1 MKTARPTRTIL
12 TSGPWNEYLET
23 KWRAG
28 RLPSNDVV
36 AVAPVLVVLRYS
48 SVEPLLRYCF
58 GDSQRLSSGQQ
69 QQRWLASDVGGVGW
83 LTVAGFACYCP
94 LEEHQVDEQQVC
106 CHRWHQ
112 IFSTPNA
119 PPRRGASKASC
130 FGWPEWG
137 QRLTKLSNTC
147 CWLPRSQTT
156 ILARSPRYK
165 MKEHQPIRYIKY
177 IQATCT
183 MKNKYLL
190 TLPLLS
196 GRHFLLHWGHLKHL
210 YKSCC
215 FPGQT
220 NSIPDFSI
228 HYFRKSR
235 RLHHSYRIILVSS
248 CRHH

>member
-147 CWLPRSQTT
+147 CWWPRSQT
-156 ILARSPRYK
+156 Y
-165 MKEHQPIRYIKY
+165 
-177 IQATCT
+177 C
-183 MKNKYLL
+183 N
-190 TLPLLS
+190 
-196 GRHFLLHWGHLKHL
+196 
-210 YKSCC
+210 
-215 FPGQT
+215 
-220 NSIPDFSI
+220 FS
-228 HYFRKSR
+228 
-235 RLHHSYRIILVSS
+235 
-248 CRHH
+248 

>member
-1 MKTARPTRTIL
+1 MTAWSCKLRQYSKEDETKTTTD
-12 TSGPWNEYLET
+12 LET

-112 IFSTPNA
+112 IFSTVGEKIITSMHLLATLKMYHVEQRRNLKWIYSPPNA

-147 CWLPRSQTT
+147 CWLPRSQTA
-156 ILARSPRYK
+156 IWK
-165 MKEHQPIRYIKY
+165 Q
-177 IQATCT
+177 
-183 MKNKYLL
+183 
-190 TLPLLS
+190 
-196 GRHFLLHWGHLKHL
+196 
-210 YKSCC
+210 
-215 FPGQT
+215 
-220 NSIPDFSI
+220 
-228 HYFRKSR
+228 
-235 RLHHSYRIILVSS
+235 
-248 CRHH
+248 